1 MRLSRAVLVVAALV
15 LGGCGPAG
23 ERPASTPPA
32 TQVTIIVRADG
43 TEATQQGSV
52 LTCPGDDRCARL
64 EKADFSLPSKAIAC
78 TQIYGGKATALV
90 TGRVGGRDIHT
101 EFDLHDG
108 CAVAR
113 WQKFSWLL
121 GRPPPS

>member
-1 MRLSRAVLVVAALV
+1 MRLWLV
-15 LGGCGPAG
+15 LAVALLAGGCGSATK
-23 ERPASTPPA
+23 RPASVPPA
-32 TQVTIIVRADG
+32 TQVTIIVRTDG
-43 TEATQQGSV
+43 TEATQKGSV

-64 EKADFSLPSKAIAC
+64 EKADFSLPSKAMAC

-90 TGRVGGRDIHT
+90 TGRVSGRDIHT

-121 GRPPPS
+121 GRPPRS